1 MSQPRFGRMIPAMVT
16 PFDENRELDLD
27 KAQALAARLVDGGA
41 HERAMTDVDA
51 VERAEHADGRTAAAT
66 PHGPGEVIEL
76 RAVAKLAG
84 RDQRLGQRNAGD
96 ETAPELV

>member
-1 MSQPRFGRMIPAMVT
+1 MTEQTIRTQMLLGEA
-16 PFDENRELDLD
+16 
-27 KAQALAARLVDGGA
+27 ALARLVDGGA